1 MEEVS
6 QRMACFFFDE
16 LGAPDGQQRGCV
28 LVRVYKTH
36 RFGALPTEL
45 QAFAQQVSAAR
56 LPSQAPCL
64 ALLGT
69 AGVEPAWCARERS
82 NGHRAIPLPSVEAV
96 SRLPMVAQLVS
107 QLGFDVASLIQGANE
122 TLLDQN
128 EQSFNVF
135 YIPTALGS
143 PFIPAQ
149 DFVQRYEVES
159 VLGCGGQLPD
169 GELYAVIAFAR
180 VTISRESAE
189 IFKPLALAA
198 KLALLPFL
206 STTFA
211 GGPDVAS
218 AG

>member
-1 MEEVS
+1 MLRRPLETGCAGRAPTV
-6 QRMACFFFDE
+6 DE
-16 LGAPDGQQRGCV
+16 WSAPRRNC
-28 LVRVYKTH
+28 
-36 RFGALPTEL
+36 
-45 QAFAQQVSAAR
+45 
-56 LPSQAPCL
+56 
-64 ALLGT
+64 
-69 AGVEPAWCARERS
+69 
-82 NGHRAIPLPSVEAV
+82 
-96 SRLPMVAQLVS
+96 
-107 QLGFDVASLIQGANE
+107 
-122 TLLDQN
+122 
-128 EQSFNVF
+128 
-135 YIPTALGS
+135 
-143 PFIPAQ
+143 IPAQ

-211 GGPDVAS
+211 ERPDVAS